1 MSTAASIL
9 SGVLFAAALALFL
22 QGIRRGGLKQ
32 ELNRTLLRD
41 FRPKEAAAV
50 LLLCLGSLALHMAI
64 ASGIRLISGRNDR
77 LAETFRLY
85 SGLDSRHYLDIAR
98 SGYTVANE
106 AGEILDLVFFP
117 GFPLL
122 AGMLMT
128 VLPEMLSAYLA
139 AWIPFLIAGQVLYRL
154 LRLDYDRAKSL
165 RILLWLCLLPGA
177 VFYSYPMS
185 ESLFLAAAAGTV
197 YLARTRRWFAAG
209 ACGFLAAFTRSAGVL
224 LAVPLGIELLE
235 QYAGRYRKDRKQLIR
250 DGACML
256 MIPLAVCVYLY
267 INYAAKGDPLIFLQY
282 QKSNWHQEAGWFF
295 RTAGTQTE
303 YAVMTWTENRVKFW
317 GLWIPNLLVGFS
329 SLILMA
335 CGGRKLRIPEGAWF
349 FAYFA
354 VCYGASWLLSGPR
367 YMAVFWPAAILIEE
381 LRIPKA
387 VKGLLLAAG
396 TVVYTICFGMRWGV
410 W

>member
-1 MSTAASIL
+1 MT
-9 SGVLFAAALALFL
+9 
-22 QGIRRGGLKQ
+22 
-32 ELNRTLLRD
+32 
-41 FRPKEAAAV
+41 
-50 LLLCLGSLALHMAI
+50 
-64 ASGIRLISGRNDR
+64 ND
-77 LAETFRLY
+77 
-85 SGLDSRHYLDIAR
+85 
-98 SGYTVANE
+98 

-154 LRLDYDRAKSL
+154 FRLDYDRVKSL

-209 ACGFLAAFTRSAGVL
+209 VCGFLAAFTRSTGVL

-256 MIPLAVCVYLY
+256 MIPLAFTLIMIGFANVIRTQVVLPQERDQIFVKSVCTGAVVNL
-267 INYAAKGDPLIFLQY
+267 AANACLIPSLKSMGAVIGTLLAEMAVPTVQY
-282 QKSNWHQEAGWFF
+282 
-295 RTAGTQTE
+295 
-303 YAVMTWTENRVKFW
+303 
-317 GLWIPNLLVGFS
+317 
-329 SLILMA
+329 LIL
-335 CGGRKLRIPEGAWF
+335 RKELPYRQYLK
-349 FAYFA
+349 YFA
-354 VCYGASWLLSGPR
+354 VYALFGGIMLASVRLTAHLLPQEN
-367 YMAVFWPAAILIEE
+367 WWT
-381 LRIPKA
+381 
-387 VKGLLLAAG
+387 LAAMTATG
-396 TVVYTICFGMRWGV
+396 IAVYTVLCLGYWKITGKSFRELA
-410 W
+410 